1 MSAELDQFPLTG
13 RFLMG
18 RSRHA
23 MSEREKQILETSIE
37 DVEHLDPGHRLLARG
52 QVSNRSTMLIE
63 GFIIRTIEEYGR
75 RYIVGIQVPGDFVDL
90 HAFALKRLDHD
101 IYPLGRVAVGF
112 VSHKRIQH
120 IHEDEPHLSRLLWFS
135 TLLDAAIHRQW
146 TLKLQQLKANRRVAH
161 VLSEIWYRLDMVGL
175 SRPNGFRSPLTQIDL
190 ADMCGTT
197 AIHMNRAL
205 GELRRADLVEFR
217 RGLVVVPDR
226 QALEQHGHFD
236 PAYLYGEGMLHM
248 GDELNPDAP
257 A

>member
-23 MSEREKQILETSIE
+23 MSEREKQIVEDLIE
-37 DVEHLDPGHRLLARG
+37 KVEHLEPGQRLLARG
-52 QVSNRSTMLIE
+52 QVSNHSTMLVE
-63 GFIIRTIEEYGR
+63 GFIIRTIVEQGR

-101 IYPLGRVAVGF
+101 IYALGRITVGYA
-112 VSHKRIQH
+112 SHDRLKQL
-120 IHEDEPHLSRLLWFS
+120 HEHDPHLARLLWFA

-146 TLKLQQLKANRRVAH
+146 TLKLQQLKAPRRVAH
-161 VLSEIWYRLDMVGL
+161 MLAEIWYRLDMVELG
-175 SRPNGFRSPLTQIDL
+175 RPNGFRSPLTQIDL

-205 GELRRADLVEFR
+205 GELRRANLGEFR
-217 RGLVVVPDR
+217 RGQVTVPDR
-226 QALEQHGHFD
+226 AAFEAYGSFD
-236 PAYLYGEGMLHM
+236 PAYLYGEGILHVE
-248 GDELNPDAP
+248 DELGPD
-257 A
+257 